1 MSKVAEVDSE
11 AVSRTFLN
19 LAEVGLEGVVVDVE
33 AAAVGNVE
41 SCAFWVMGE
50 AVSRRRHEAGMWPL
64 FAACCCSSAEND
76 HVCYRKWGASYSNRM
91 LQLQLRRVGMR
102 LLQPLGAPWRNLAG
116 FASIL
121 DFSDV
126 LPRPSR
132 EPLL

>member
-76 HVCYRKWGASYSNRM
+76 HVCYRKWWGASYLNRM
-91 LQLQLRRVGMR
+91 LQLQLRRVGM
-102 LLQPLGAPWRNLAG
+102 PHPTTPPGGP
-116 FASIL
+116 
-121 DFSDV
+121 
-126 LPRPSR
+126 
-132 EPLL
+132 